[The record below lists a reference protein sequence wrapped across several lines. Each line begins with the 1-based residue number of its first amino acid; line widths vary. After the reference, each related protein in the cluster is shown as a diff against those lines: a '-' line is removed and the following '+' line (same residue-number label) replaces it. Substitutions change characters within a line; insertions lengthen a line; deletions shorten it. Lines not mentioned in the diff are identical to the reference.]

1 MTRYDIGAYNT
12 KVRELVQ
19 MGERHRNLDDSWA
32 DIHYVEITAE
42 SEAEARQ
49 KVSRRYPERDG
60 YVIASVLAD
69 KFG

>member
-1 MTRYDIGAYNT
+1 MTRYEIGVYNS

-19 MGERHRNLDDSWA
+19 MGERHKNLDDSWA
-32 DIHYVEITAE
+32 DIHYVDITADN
-42 SEAEARQ
+42 EADARV

-60 YVIASVLAD
+60 YVIASVMAD